1 MYSVLD
7 VAKYVIFYSN
17 EKKYDIS
24 NLKLQ
29 KILYFIQAEFLVS
42 ENEPCFYEEI
52 EAWNFGP
59 VVPEVYHVYKIFG
72 GSNIYIRNF
81 NKDKIL
87 QKDRELIEAMVDE
100 CAKYSPSRLVEITH
114 NQAPW
119 KNAYIRG
126 VNNIITKESI
136 KCFFS

>member
-1 MYSVLD
+1 MYSALD
-7 VAKYVIFYSN
+7 VAKYVISYSN
-17 EKKYDIS
+17 EKRYEIS

-81 NKDKIL
+81 NKNKIL
-87 QKDRELIEAMVDE
+87 QKDREIIEAMVDV

-126 VNNIITKESI
+126 VNNIITKESM
-136 KCFFS
+136 KSFFS